1 MNTYFAL
8 WRRGWWAWLHML
20 CANLAFVVMCIPFV
34 AFKYKPVE
42 PDWGLL
48 VVIWLVAGA
57 PAWGWLFEYFAV
69 KSERLLHDD

>member
-1 MNTYFAL
+1 M
-8 WRRGWWAWLHML
+8 HML